1 VSVEEI
7 AAVSLISSYE
17 YHIVRSSLEDSDD
30 LAILADVV
38 GITTSSL
45 DPAVLAAVADT
56 LNFHLKAFRAI
67 GAFDPLF
74 GRVAMR
80 YAALRTIR
88 FPERELILSLHNL
101 ARNVQPDGQ
110 LLQLLVYDLNRLDQ
124 KNSIAACSPA
134 SDNMGEVMQHSST
147 YSDDEIERILS
158 SGTSMDQQ
166 MMARVL
172 RKIVSNLEDH
182 LNKGCL
188 QFESYPAWF
197 WRLRNFDEATF
208 DVVLQ
213 EWLESCLVNCQM
225 SSLRVAIPLLVA
237 TGCMALSNF
246 LDVFRASIAPSK
258 REQLVEP
265 YTTATE
271 GLYIFL
277 PAKDM
282 VKSCSPHDAYRY
294 QLEQYK
300 LCYESDIRIVHSISE
315 VTELVSSALPN
326 NKQQSPFKWLTSE
339 PVVSIVKQHIVSDAG
354 CLSKVRPALPGQSVT
369 NECFKQLLNHLLDP
383 VGHFR
388 MYHRIYYLLRLELT
402 DSRPSNSEPRRASHC
417 RLQNRK

>member
-1 VSVEEI
+1 
-7 AAVSLISSYE
+7 
-17 YHIVRSSLEDSDD
+17 
-30 LAILADVV
+30 
-38 GITTSSL
+38 
-45 DPAVLAAVADT
+45 
-56 LNFHLKAFRAI
+56 
-67 GAFDPLF
+67 
-74 GRVAMR
+74 
-80 YAALRTIR
+80 LRTIR

-208 DVVLQ
+208 DIVLQ

-282 VKSCSPHDAYRY
+282 VESCSPHDAYRY

-315 VTELVSSALPN
+315 VTELVSFALPN
-326 NKQQSPFKWLTSE
+326 NNQHSPFKWLTSE

-354 CLSKVRPALPGQSVT
+354 CLSKVRPALPGPSVT

-388 MYHRIYYLLRLELT
+388 MYHRIHYLLRLELT